1 MEIVREAIEKM
12 YPSCLDHIHIGEHDK
27 RQHCVSIKFDYRLG
41 EMIISEDGS
50 CMTPTQTLEAK
61 EWMTLAKALTE
72 IANNYEPKKGDK
84 Q

>member
-12 YPSCLDHIHIGEHDK
+12 YPSCLEYVHIGEHDK
-27 RQHCVSIKFDYRLG
+27 RQHCVSIKFDYGFG
-41 EMIISEDGS
+41 EMVIFENGD
-50 CMTPTQTLEAK
+50 CLTPRQSFKAK